1 MGSFLFAHYEEVSN
15 MTDKGKIRFT
25 VAGWMVED
33 MGLKGNTLLVYAY
46 IYECS
51 KDGFGDYHEGVQ
63 FLSDLLGI
71 HYNSVVKILGDLVKK
86 GYLVRQ
92 DETLNGW
99 RLASHYKAV
108 R

>member
-1 MGSFLFAHYEEVSN
+1 MADKSRNSFNVS
-15 MTDKGKIRFT
+15 
-25 VAGWMVED
+25 GWMVKEL
-33 MGLKGNTLLVYAY
+33 GLKGNSLLVYAY

-51 KDGFGDYHEGVQ
+51 NGFGDYHDGVQ

-71 HYNSVVKILGDLVKK
+71 HYNSVVKILGDLVKR

-99 RLASHYKAV
+99 RLASHYRAV